1 MNELIK
7 ILSYGIS
14 IEKSPFKKIAHQL
27 KMSEDEIIER
37 IKELKNEGII
47 RFFRG
52 SIDYRK
58 IGYKENLMA
67 CFLVKDELIDDIAKK
82 IAKYKIVSH
91 CYKRLPAKNFKY
103 NLFLMLHG
111 KTKDE
116 VLECVEGIKRDF
128 GLKDSLVLWTK
139 REFKRQRPRFKEV
152 KDGD

>member
-7 ILSYGIS
+7 ALSYGIP
-14 IEKSPFKKIAHQL
+14 IEKRAFKKIADKL
-27 KMSEDEIIER
+27 KINEDEVIKR

-47 RFFRG
+47 RFFRS

-82 IAKYKIVSH
+82 IAKHKAVSH
-91 CYKRLPAKNFKY
+91 CYRRVCAYNFPY

-116 VLECVEGIKRDF
+116 LLGCVEGIKRDF
-128 GLKDSLVLWTK
+128 GLKDCAILWTK
-139 REFKRQRPRFKEV
+139 REFKRQRPRFK
-152 KDGD
+152 